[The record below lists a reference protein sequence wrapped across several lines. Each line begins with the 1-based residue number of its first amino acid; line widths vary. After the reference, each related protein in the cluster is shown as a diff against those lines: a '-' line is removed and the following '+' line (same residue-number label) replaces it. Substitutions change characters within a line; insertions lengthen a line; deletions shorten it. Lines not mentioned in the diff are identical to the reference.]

1 MWVVLGLAGAGASAL
16 ALTTPQDE
24 TRFVSVR
31 PPAKRS
37 VSKASQATAA
47 PSGGKALLAPS
58 ASGSETTKAASSNG
72 GGPEASGKSQAAT
85 AVKSGA
91 AEERNLFRPL
101 VVAKSGRAS
110 DSLSL
115 PPAGLDGLL
124 PLPAGNPAEGGR
136 QQRSYWQYVGT
147 VRLDGVSYAL
157 VEEQKSKEGHYLKR
171 GDLFRGGRV
180 EVLNPDYLV
189 ISVDGK
195 RHTLYKSS
203 GMEETST
210 KGSAAVRQASAS
222 SAPVAQGQQTAAP
235 EAHSQ
240 QAAHP
245 TSQGAQPG
253 APGGPPASAPGAPAP
268 QGGVPTPAVTPLPS
282 NAATQGGASQ
292 IPANDGRAVIRDF
305 YQRWRL
311 GEQGRQLPSGIADER
326 QTQ

>member
-1 MWVVLGLAGAGASAL
+1 MPEQRRWVMWVVLGLAGAGASAL

-124 PLPAGNPAEGGR
+124 PLPAGKPAEGGR

-171 GDLFRGGRV
+171 GDLFRGGRL

-195 RHTLYKSS
+195 RYTLPKST
-203 GMEETST
+203 GLDETST
-210 KGSAAVRQASAS
+210 KGGVAARSAS
-222 SAPVAQGQQTAAP
+222 PSPATAAP
-235 EAHSQ
+235 GQ
-240 QAAHP
+240 PP
-245 TSQGAQPG
+245 TAPAPQGAQPG
-253 APGGPPASAPGAPAP
+253 APGSPPASPPGAPTPPGSTPTPVMTTMAPGAVASGTS
-268 QGGVPTPAVTPLPS
+268 QNMVDANAERAARRERYLRWRRGEGTATLPS
-282 NAATQGGASQ
+282 ST
-292 IPANDGRAVIRDF
+292 PV
-305 YQRWRL
+305 
-311 GEQGRQLPSGIADER
+311 ER

>member
-1 MWVVLGLAGAGASAL
+1 MPEQRRWVRWVVLGLAGAGASAL

-58 ASGSETTKAASSNG
+58 ASGSETAKAASSNG
-72 GGPEASGKSQAAT
+72 GSQKASGESQAT

-91 AEERNLFRPL
+91 AEQRNLFRPL
-101 VVAKSGRAS
+101 VVARSARSSS
-110 DSLSL
+110 DSLNL
-115 PPAGLDGLL
+115 PPAGLEGLL
-124 PLPAGNPAEGGR
+124 PLPVGNPGEGGR

-157 VEEQKSKEGHYLKR
+157 VEEQKTKEGHYLKR
-171 GDLFRGGRV
+171 GDLFRGGRL

-195 RHTLYKSS
+195 RYTLPKST
-203 GMEETST
+203 GLDETST
-210 KGSAAVRQASAS
+210 KGGVAARSAS
-222 SAPVAQGQQTAAP
+222 PSPATAAP
-235 EAHSQ
+235 GQ
-240 QAAHP
+240 PP
-245 TSQGAQPG
+245 TAPAPQGAQPG
-253 APGGPPASAPGAPAP
+253 APGSPPASPPGAPTPPGSTPTPVMTTMAPGAVASGTS
-268 QGGVPTPAVTPLPS
+268 QNMVDANAERAARRERYLRWRRGEGTATLPS
-282 NAATQGGASQ
+282 ST
-292 IPANDGRAVIRDF
+292 PV
-305 YQRWRL
+305 
-311 GEQGRQLPSGIADER
+311 ER